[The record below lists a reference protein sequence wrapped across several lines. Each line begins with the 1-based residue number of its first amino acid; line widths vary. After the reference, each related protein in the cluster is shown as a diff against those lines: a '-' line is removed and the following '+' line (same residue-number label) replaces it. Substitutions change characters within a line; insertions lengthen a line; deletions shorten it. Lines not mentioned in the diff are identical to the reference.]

1 MFEDNHQVI
10 CGRILEMDSIEND
23 TRRVKVFY
31 KTWRNST
38 EICNKE
44 KSFIITGNVE
54 IITSIMHTNHAFKD
68 IDYIQYY
75 FLNLK
80 SMRYLIV

>member
-1 MFEDNHQVI
+1 
-10 CGRILEMDSIEND
+10 MDSIEND
-23 TRRVKVFY
+23 TRRVKLFY
-31 KTWRNST
+31 KTWRDST

-68 IDYIQYY
+68 I
-75 FLNLK
+75 
-80 SMRYLIV
+80 